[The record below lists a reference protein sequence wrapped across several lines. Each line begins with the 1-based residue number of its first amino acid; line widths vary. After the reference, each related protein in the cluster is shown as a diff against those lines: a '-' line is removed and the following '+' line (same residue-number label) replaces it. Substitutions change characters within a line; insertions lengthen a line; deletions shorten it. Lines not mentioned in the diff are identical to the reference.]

1 MNPKRIIL
9 NTLKQKGVK
18 AVSLN
23 YFKKNYSARDDEFG
37 QALYELVAS
46 GEIREIKKYIC
57 PDCSNSTGVLQH
69 TEFEDGELV
78 YFECN
83 VCGAYYDKY
92 ETADIS
98 AVSYALFYAD
108 NTAMGRED
116 EANGNS

>member
-23 YFKKNYSARDDEFG
+23 YFKKNYSAREDEYG

-57 PDCSNSTGVLQH
+57 PDCSNNSGALQH
-69 TEFEDGELV
+69 TEFEDDELI
-78 YFECN
+78 YFECDM
-83 VCGAYYDKY
+83 CGAYYDKY
-92 ETADIS
+92 ESDDIS
-98 AVSYALFYAD
+98 TVSYVLYYAD
-108 NTAMGRED
+108 NTAMDRED